1 MDMQQHPEK
10 YSDEQIEAVMAE
22 LDKPVDVETAW
33 KDFSSKN
40 ITENALR
47 TTARQPAKRISLR
60 WWQAIAAVVIIAQGV
75 WGVTTLHS
83 DKLKFN
89 FQSWDK
95 PETQD
100 AITEEKPAAKDAAP
114 KKDER
119 KNATHKEADNE
130 PLIIVNGQIMQKAD
144 ALSMFS
150 PNDIESVR
158 VWKDKAGKTAYEAR
172 FGEQAKHGVID
183 VTLKAGR
190 EMAYADILNSNPD
203 ELEPSSPMMRVRG
216 TGYVASDSGPLV
228 IVNGQKIQ
236 SVVLSMFN
244 PDDIES
250 IRVWKD
256 EANRATFET
265 RFGEQAKH
273 GVIDVTLK
281 AGREVAYADFLNPNA
296 DGEDVFSNVD
306 KMPEFPGGPAALEAY
321 LKENLGCPAVV
332 RDSAVTGRIIVSFVI
347 GREGSLQDV
356 KFIRSL
362 LRNADK
368 TFCTDSTLINLC
380 AEEARRVCR
389 QMPRWVPGGVRT
401 DDGYR
406 SIAVRYFLPLTFGEQ
421 SADER
426 KGMRIR

>member
-1 MDMQQHPEK
+1 MDVQQHPEK

-47 TTARQPAKRISLR
+47 KTVGQPAKRISLR

-100 AITEEKPAAKDAAP
+100 AVTEEKPAAKDAAP

-144 ALSMFS
+144 ALSMFN

-158 VWKDKAGKTAYEAR
+158 VWKDKAGKAAYEA
-172 FGEQAKHGVID
+172 
-183 VTLKAGR
+183 
-190 EMAYADILNSNPD
+190 
-203 ELEPSSPMMRVRG
+203 
-216 TGYVASDSGPLV
+216 
-228 IVNGQKIQ
+228 
-236 SVVLSMFN
+236 
-244 PDDIES
+244 
-250 IRVWKD
+250 
-256 EANRATFET
+256 

-296 DGEDVFSNVD
+296 DGEDVFSTVD
-306 KMPEFPGGPAALEAY
+306 KIPEFPGGPAALEAY

-356 KFIRSL
+356 RFIRSL

-368 TFCTDSTLINLC
+368 TFCTDSTFINLC